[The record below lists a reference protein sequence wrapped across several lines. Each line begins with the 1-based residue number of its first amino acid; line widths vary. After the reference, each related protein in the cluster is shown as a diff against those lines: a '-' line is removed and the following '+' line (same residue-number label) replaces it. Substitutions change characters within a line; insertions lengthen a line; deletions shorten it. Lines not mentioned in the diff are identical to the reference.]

1 MFIVN
6 ILVSFHVGLS
16 AYFFNGATLDL
27 NTNFGVWAIFTSS
40 HFTGFLYMAVILTV
54 GMLISFT
61 MISKLFTDPII
72 PALAMTLEPFIATFF
87 LNLVSVQSMPGSF
100 SIFGYIFLICGLFL
114 ILIGQYMLQKKK

>member
-27 NTNFGVWAIFTSS
+27 NTNFGVWAIFTSF